1 VIPPSVEKAPRRVTP
16 APFESPPIGGGVALL
31 LAQAA
36 TRAIAA
42 WDPQDASGATADDIT
57 QPLAAL
63 AEAAQRISLG
73 GTADLRSFPVGVPAR
88 RLLDALRRAVL
99 EDTASGA
106 HTAEDAVSACLALE
120 RVHDTIETDAAQR
133 FANRLSGA
141 DALPLVVEVAHDMR
155 SPLASIL
162 FLAERLRS
170 SQSGPLTTL
179 QDRQLGLIYSAAF
192 GLSALAG
199 DVIELARGDWLVD
212 QQAIPFSVADIL
224 QSVGAIVQP
233 IAEEK
238 GLAIRLVPPDADAR
252 IGFPAALNRVLLNL
266 TTNALKFTADGSV
279 EVTAR
284 SRSRTRLEFA
294 VQDTGRGIP
303 PAVMATLFDAFRRRQ
318 RPGDYTFSSAG
329 LGLAIC
335 RKLVALMHGELG
347 VETSESG
354 TRFFFELDLPLAS
367 KL

>member
-1 VIPPSVEKAPRRVTP
+1 MIPPSVEAAPRRITP
-16 APFESPPIGGGVALL
+16 APFEAPPPPGGAVLL

-42 WDPQDASGATADDIT
+42 WDPQDPSGASADDIA
-57 QPLAAL
+57 PPIAAL
-63 AEAAQRISLG
+63 AEAAQRISMG
-73 GTADLRSFPVGVPAR
+73 GSADLGAFPMAVPAR
-88 RLLDALRRAVL
+88 RLVDALRLEVL
-99 EDTASGA
+99 EAAASGT
-106 HTAEDAVSACLALE
+106 HPAEDAVSACLALE
-120 RVHDTIETDAAQR
+120 RVHGAIETDAAQR
-133 FANRLSGA
+133 FANRLSGH

-170 SQSGPLTTL
+170 SQSGPLTPI

-199 DVIELARGDWLVD
+199 DVIELARGDWLID
-212 QQAIPFSVADIL
+212 QKPIPFSVADIL

-252 IGFPAALNRVLLNL
+252 VGYPAALNRVLLNL

-284 SRSRTRLEFA
+284 PKSRTRLEFA

-318 RPGDYTFSSAG
+318 RPGDFTFSSAG

-335 RKLVALMHGELG
+335 RKLVASMHGELG
-347 VETSESG
+347 VDTSESG

-367 KL
+367 KM